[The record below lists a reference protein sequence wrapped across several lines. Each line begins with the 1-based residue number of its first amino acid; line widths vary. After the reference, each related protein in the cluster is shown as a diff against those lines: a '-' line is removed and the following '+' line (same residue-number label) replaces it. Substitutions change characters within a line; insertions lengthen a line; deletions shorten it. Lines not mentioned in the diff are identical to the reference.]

1 MLIPFF
7 FIILTMTITTLTTQE
22 LETKTLEQRVVEW
35 TEAYANALTENYKQY
50 RINMHSRNILNP
62 RADLSDYAKQQLKGI
77 EDGTEK
83 LLKFEIKSGKKYF
96 KIIQVDP
103 RHSGGSVTAFVDK
116 KTGQVYKPASWK
128 SPAKHVRF
136 DMRIIR
142 ERNYIHNPINT
153 DWAGGHLYMR

>member
-1 MLIPFF
+1 
-7 FIILTMTITTLTTQE
+7 MTITTLTTQE
-22 LETKTLEQRVVEW
+22 YETKTLEQRVVEW
-35 TEAYANALTENYKQY
+35 TQAYVNALTENYKQY

-83 LLKFEIKSGKKYF
+83 LMQFQIKSGKKYY
-96 KIIQVDP
+96 KIIQCDF
-103 RHSGGSVTAFVDK
+103 RNGAYQSGSVTAFVDK

-136 DMRIIR
+136 DMRIIN
-142 ERNYIHNPINT
+142 ERNYIHNPKNT

>member
-1 MLIPFF
+1 
-7 FIILTMTITTLTTQE
+7 MTITTLTTQE
-22 LETKTLEQRVVEW
+22 YETKTLEQRVLEW
-35 TEAYANALTENYKQY
+35 TQAYVNALTENYKQY

-83 LLKFEIKSGKKYF
+83 LMQFQIKSGKKYY
-96 KIIQVDP
+96 KIIQCDF
-103 RHSGGSVTAFVDK
+103 RNGEYQSGSVTAFVDK

-136 DMRIIR
+136 DMRIIN
-142 ERNYIHNPINT
+142 ERNYIHNPKNT

>member
-1 MLIPFF
+1 
-7 FIILTMTITTLTTQE
+7 MTITTLTTQE
-22 LETKTLEQRVVEW
+22 LETKTLEQRVLEW
-35 TEAYANALTENYKQY
+35 TNAYVNALTENYKQY

-83 LLKFEIKSGKKYF
+83 LMQFRIKSGKKYY
-96 KIIQVDP
+96 KIVQCDFRNGVYQ
-103 RHSGGSVTAFVDK
+103 SGSVTAFVDK

-136 DMRIIR
+136 DMRIIN